1 MTPRGKEKGREKRE
15 MREEIN
21 AGNCIVYNEND
32 KWQLGEKGEH
42 AENP

>member
-1 MTPRGKEKGREKRE
+1 

-21 AGNCIVYNEND
+21 AGKCIVYNENG
-32 KWQLGEKGEH
+32 KWQLGKKGEH

>member
-1 MTPRGKEKGREKRE
+1 

-21 AGNCIVYNEND
+21 AGNCIVYHENGE
-32 KWQLGEKGEH
+32 WQLGKKGEH